1 MSKNGR
7 FKNMIYGFSDRDKSK
22 VPINIQYDGDS
33 VSVIKSDGS
42 ESYLTFIKDVHS
54 SKTSDISLSTG
65 YNNTHIS
72 LHSADP
78 EEIIYTHM
86 SVEFVG
92 GDTGGYAYVVGF
104 SPTYDANY
112 KIDGADLLIYSS
124 KSQTINVNYYYFEI
138 GKYGI

>member
-1 MSKNGR
+1 
-7 FKNMIYGFSDRDKSK
+7 MIYGFSDRDKSK

-33 VSVIKSDGS
+33 VSVIKSNGS
-42 ESYLTFIKDVHS
+42 EKYLTFIKDVHNS
-54 SKTSDISLSTG
+54 RTSDISLNTG
-65 YNNTHIS
+65 YNNTHIF
-72 LHSADP
+72 LPSANP

-86 SVEFVG
+86 SIEFVG

-104 SPTYDANY
+104 APTYDSNY

-124 KSQTINVNYYYFEI
+124 KVQEVRVNYYYFEI